1 MSRMSARKQT
11 QVQPRQQIQMQAQRY
26 RQKSC
31 PRERNFRCKFGEVDL
46 IAEKD
51 GYLVFVE
58 VKYRSTARYGMPSEA
73 VDARKQRRICNVASF
88 YLYRNHL
95 PADTPVRFD
104 VAAVSE
110 QSMEMIEN
118 AFPYCGRFG

>member
-1 MSRMSARKQT
+1 MRENKRAKGGLYEQKAAAYLKKQGYVILET
-11 QVQPRQQIQMQAQRY
+11 NYRCRQ
-26 RQKSC
+26 
-31 PRERNFRCKFGEVDL
+31 GEIDL
-46 IAEKD
+46 IARE
-51 GYLVFVE
+51 GETLVFVE

-110 QSMEMIEN
+110 QNMEMIEN

>member
-1 MSRMSARKQT
+1 
-11 QVQPRQQIQMQAQRY
+11 MQENKRRVGDKYERLAAEHLQRAGY
-26 RQKSC
+26 RI
-31 PRERNFRCKFGEVDL
+31 RERNFRCKFGEVDL

-95 PADTPVRFD
+95 PAGTPVRFD
-104 VAAVSE
+104 VTAVSE
-110 QSMEMIEN
+110 QRMEMIEN
-118 AFPYCGRFG
+118 GFP

>member
-1 MSRMSARKQT
+1 
-11 QVQPRQQIQMQAQRY
+11 MQENKRRVGDKYERLAAEHLQRAGY
-26 RQKSC
+26 RI
-31 PRERNFRCKFGEVDL
+31 RERNFRCKFGEVDL

-88 YLYRNHL
+88 YLYKNHL

>member
-1 MSRMSARKQT
+1 MNRRSLGTEYEQRA
-11 QVQPRQQIQMQAQRY
+11 AQWLEQRGY
-26 RQKSC
+26 EI
-31 PRERNFRCKFGEVDL
+31 REKNFRGGGAEVDL
-46 IAEKD
+46 IAEEG

-110 QSMEMIEN
+110 QNMEMIEN

>member
-1 MSRMSARKQT
+1 
-11 QVQPRQQIQMQAQRY
+11 MQENKRRVGDKYERLAAEHLQRAGY
-26 RQKSC
+26 RI
-31 PRERNFRCKFGEVDL
+31 RERNFRCKFGEVDL

-110 QSMEMIEN
+110 QSIEMIEN